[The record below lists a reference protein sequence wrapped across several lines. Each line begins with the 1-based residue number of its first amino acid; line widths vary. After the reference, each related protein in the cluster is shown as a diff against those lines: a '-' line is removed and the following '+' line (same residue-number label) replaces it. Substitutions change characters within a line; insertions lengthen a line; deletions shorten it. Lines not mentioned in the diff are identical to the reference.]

1 MNAALRMGE
10 IAAWGLAGWVR
21 TGVLLLCVAL
31 FFGAF
36 AVMFYS
42 VWRHH
47 RAGAVSR
54 SNFHEDMSVE
64 LTWTLVPFLMVL
76 ALAWPVVRVL
86 TPA

>member
-1 MNAALRMGE
+1 MSAGAVGWMSGLHAAM
-10 IAAWGLAGWVR
+10 
-21 TGVLLLCVAL
+21 LLLCVAL

-36 AVMFYS
+36 AVMFWS

-47 RAGAVSR
+47 RAGATQR
-54 SNFHEDMSVE
+54 SNFHEAMSVE

-76 ALAWPVVRVL
+76 ALAWPIVRVL